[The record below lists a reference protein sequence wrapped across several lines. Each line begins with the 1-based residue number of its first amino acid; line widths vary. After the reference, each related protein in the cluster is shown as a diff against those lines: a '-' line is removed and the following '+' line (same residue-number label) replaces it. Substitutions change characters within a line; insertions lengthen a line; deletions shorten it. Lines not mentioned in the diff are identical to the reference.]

1 MIEFTII
8 IIHIKYK
15 LIKDIY
21 ILIKNKSVI
30 VFYNSFYFCLRIN
43 NYHFCKHSNYYSE

>member
-1 MIEFTII
+1 MIEFIII

-21 ILIKNKSVI
+21 TIQLII
-30 VFYNSFYFCLRIN
+30 IEF
-43 NYHFCKHSNYYSE
+43 